1 MSVLLRIIYKFCSL
15 FSRGL
20 YRFFIMP
27 IKIKMLKKCGK
38 NCLIGRGSDLTY
50 HNISLGDKVSIGRNA
65 MFMCTRAEI
74 KIGNNVMFG
83 PHVFMITGGHRM
95 DLIGRFM
102 VSVNNDE
109 KLPENDRD
117 IIIEGDNWI
126 GANAIILKGVTIGRG
141 SVVAAGSIVTK
152 DIPRYAIVGGNPA
165 KIIKMRFNI
174 EEINQHEELLYRK
187 SVVNSREDSDIIRL

>member
-1 MSVLLRIIYKFCSL
+1 
-15 FSRGL
+15 
-20 YRFFIMP
+20 MP
-27 IKIKMLKKCGK
+27 FKRAMLKKCGN

-50 HNISLGDKVSIGRNA
+50 HNISLGDNVSIGKNA

-74 KIGNNVMFG
+74 RIGNNVMFG
-83 PHVFMITGGHRM
+83 PHVFMITGSHRM

-102 VSVNNDE
+102 VSICNAE
-109 KLPENDRD
+109 KLPENDKD

-152 DIPRYAIVGGNPA
+152 DVPRYSVVGGNPA
-165 KIIKMRFNI
+165 KEIK
-174 EEINQHEELLYRK
+174 
-187 SVVNSREDSDIIRL
+187 IRLSSESIKEHERILYGKQYTNIIN